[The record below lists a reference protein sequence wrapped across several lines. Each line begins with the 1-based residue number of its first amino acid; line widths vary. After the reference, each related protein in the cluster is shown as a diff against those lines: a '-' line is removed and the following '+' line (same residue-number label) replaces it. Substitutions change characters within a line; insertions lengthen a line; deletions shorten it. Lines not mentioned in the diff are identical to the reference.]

1 MPAKD
6 RARIIA
12 PPPLLAI
19 ICIAI
24 AFWARHFESLPLFA
38 ARSAVQV
45 VIGAGFIVAAIAIIV
60 SCRNVFIR
68 HGTHPN
74 PYTPTKAV
82 VVTGPY
88 RFSRNPIYVAFLIFV
103 LSFALLA
110 NSYWF
115 VFAAVLLL
123 ILLHFG
129 VVRREEIYL
138 SEKFG
143 DEYSA
148 YCSRV
153 RRWI

>member
-1 MPAKD
+1 MPPKD

-12 PPPLLAI
+12 PPPLLAVV
-19 ICIAI
+19 CIGT
-24 AFWARHFESLPLFA
+24 AFGARRFEPMPLFA
-38 ARSAVQV
+38 AKSAVQV
-45 VIGAGFIVAAIAIIV
+45 AIGVGLILVAIGIIAW
-60 SCRNVFIR
+60 CRSVFIR
-68 HGTHPN
+68 HGTHLN

-88 RFSRNPIYVAFLIFV
+88 RFSRNPIYLAFLIFV

-115 VFAAVLLL
+115 VVAAVLLL

-129 VVRREEIYL
+129 VVKREEIYL
-138 SEKFG
+138 REKFG
-143 DEYSA
+143 DDYAA
-148 YCSRV
+148 YFNRV